1 MSLRNKEPNK
11 KVIILGQEISPGK
24 RYELNLSVAKLHT
37 STPVQIPIHVDRAK
51 EDGPTIVLMAG
62 MHGDEINGI
71 EIIRRI
77 IRKKLDKPTKGTVIC
92 IPIFNIFGFLNLK
105 RELPDGRDL
114 NRSFPG
120 SSTGSLASQFA
131 YQFMKEIAPISD
143 VIIDFH
149 TGSAQRNN
157 FSQIR
162 CDFEDKRS
170 VELAKIFNPP
180 IILDSS
186 LISKTIREAIQRL
199 GKQYLL
205 FEGGKTNSIEEVVV
219 EEGINGAKL
228 ILNHFGMRSFKIDIS
243 AGRTPVFLE
252 QSKWLRAPNSGLFL
266 AHVKNGNVIKKGEL
280 LGIIMD
286 PFGKIE
292 RKVKAPRDG
301 VVLCVNEAPTV
312 YKGDAIF
319 HIGKEITINLIDNV

>member
-1 MSLRNKEPNK
+1 M
-11 KVIILGQEISPGK
+11 IILGQEILPGK
-24 RYELNLSVAKLHT
+24 HYELNLSVAKLHT
-37 STPVQIPIHVDRAK
+37 STPVQIPIHIDRAK

-77 IRKKLDKPTKGTVIC
+77 IRKKLNKPTKGTIIC

-131 YQFMKEIAPISD
+131 YQFMKEIAPVAD

-149 TGSAQRNN
+149 TGAAQRNN
-157 FSQIR
+157 FAQIR
-162 CDFEDKRS
+162 CDFEDERS

-180 IILDSS
+180 VVLDST
-186 LISKTIREAIQRL
+186 LIPKTIREAIQKS

-205 FEGGKTNSIEEVVV
+205 FEGGKANSIEESVV

-228 ILNHFGMRSFKIDIS
+228 ILNHFGMRSFKIDTS
-243 AGRTPVFLE
+243 TNRAPVFLG

-266 AHVKNGNVIKKGEL
+266 AQVKNGSKVKKGEL

-292 RKVKAPRDG
+292 RKVKSSKDG
-301 VVLCVNEAPTV
+301 VVFCVNEAPTV

-319 HIGKEITINLIDNV
+319 HIGKEIPLP

>member
-1 MSLRNKEPNK
+1 MSSRNKIPNK
-11 KVIILGQEISPGK
+11 KLIILGQEILPGK
-24 RYELNLSVAKLHT
+24 SYELNLSVAKLHT

-51 EDGPTIVLMAG
+51 EDGPAVVLMAG

-77 IRKKLDKPTKGTVIC
+77 IRKKLNKPTKGTVIC

-131 YQFMKEIAPISD
+131 YQFMREITPIAD

-149 TGSAQRNN
+149 TGAAQRNN
-157 FSQIR
+157 FAQIR
-162 CDFEDKRS
+162 CNFEDERS

-180 IILDSS
+180 IVLDSA
-186 LISKTIREAIQRL
+186 LIPKTIREAIQRF

-205 FEGGKTNSIEEVVV
+205 FEGGKANSIEDTIVD
-219 EEGINGAKL
+219 EGINGAKL
-228 ILNHFGMRSFKIDIS
+228 ILNHFGMRSFKIDAS
-243 AGRTPVFLE
+243 TERTPVFLG

-266 AHVKNGNVIKKGEL
+266 AQVKNGSPVKKGEL
-280 LGIIMD
+280 LGIVMD

-292 RKVKAPRDG
+292 RKIKAPRDG

-319 HIGKEITINLIDNV
+319 HMGREITM

>member
-1 MSLRNKEPNK
+1 MSSRNRLTNK
-11 KVIILGQEISPGK
+11 KIIILGQEILPGK
-24 RYELNLSVAKLHT
+24 HYELNLSVAKLHT
-37 STPVQIPIHVDRAK
+37 STPVQIPIHIDRAK

-77 IRKKLDKPTKGTVIC
+77 IRKKLNQPTKGTVIC

-157 FSQIR
+157 YAQIR
-162 CDFEDKRS
+162 CDFDDERS
-170 VELAKIFNPP
+170 VQLAKVFNPP
-180 IILDSS
+180 VILDST
-186 LISKTIREAIQRL
+186 LIPKTIREAIQRL

-205 FEGGKTNSIEEVVV
+205 FEGGKTNSIEETIV

-228 ILNHFGMRSFKIDIS
+228 ILNHFGMRSFKMDIS
-243 AGRTPVFLE
+243 LGREPVFLV

-266 AHVKNGNVIKKGEL
+266 AQVRNGSAVKKGEI

-292 RKVKAPRDG
+292 RKVKAARDG
-301 VVLCVNEAPTV
+301 FVLCVNEAPTV

-319 HIGKEITINLIDNV
+319 HIGREVII

>member
-1 MSLRNKEPNK
+1 MSSRSKIQNK
-11 KVIILGQEISPGK
+11 KLIILGQEIVPGK
-24 RYELNLSVAKLHT
+24 NYELNLSVAKLHT
-37 STPVQIPIHVDRAK
+37 STPVQIPIHVNRAK
-51 EDGPTIVLMAG
+51 EDGPTVVLMAG

-77 IRKKLDKPTKGTVIC
+77 IHRKLNKPTKGTVIC

-120 SSTGSLASQFA
+120 SPTGSLASQFA
-131 YQFMKEIAPISD
+131 YQFMKEIAPIAD

-149 TGSAQRNN
+149 TGASQRNN
-157 FSQIR
+157 FAQIR
-162 CDFEDKRS
+162 CDYDDQRS
-170 VELAKIFNPP
+170 LELARIFNPP
-180 IILDSS
+180 LILDSNV
-186 LISKTIREAIQRL
+186 ISKTIREAIQKI

-205 FEGGKTNSIEEVVV
+205 FEGGKANSIEDVIV

-243 AGRTPVFLE
+243 LGRTPICLRE
-252 QSKWLRAPNSGLFL
+252 SKWLRAPHSGLFL
-266 AHVKNGNVIKKGEL
+266 AKVQNGNFIKKGEV
-280 LGIIMD
+280 LGIVMD

-292 RKVKAPRDG
+292 RKVKAPKDG
-301 VVLCVNEAPTV
+301 VIICLNEAPTV

-319 HIGKEITINLIDNV
+319 HIGQEIVEQ

>member
-1 MSLRNKEPNK
+1 MSSRSKIQNK
-11 KVIILGQEISPGK
+11 KLIILGQEIVPGK
-24 RYELNLSVAKLHT
+24 NYELNLSVAKLHT
-37 STPVQIPIHVDRAK
+37 STPVQIPIHVNRAK
-51 EDGPTIVLMAG
+51 EDGPTVILMAG

-77 IRKKLDKPTKGTVIC
+77 IHRKLNKPMKGTVIC

-120 SSTGSLASQFA
+120 SPTGSLASQFA
-131 YQFMKEIAPISD
+131 YQFMKEIAPIAD

-149 TGSAQRNN
+149 TGAAQRNN
-157 FSQIR
+157 FAQIR
-162 CDFEDKRS
+162 CDFDDVKS
-170 VELAKIFNPP
+170 LELARVFNPP
-180 IILDSS
+180 LILDSNV
-186 LISKTIREAIQRL
+186 ISKTIREAIQKI

-205 FEGGKTNSIEEVVV
+205 FEGGKANSIEELVV

-228 ILNHFGMRSFKIDIS
+228 ILNHFGMRSFKLDIS
-243 AGRTPVFLE
+243 VGRTPIFLRE
-252 QSKWLRAPNSGLFL
+252 SKWLRAPNSGLFL
-266 AHVKNGNVIKKGEL
+266 PKVQNGNYIQKGDL

-286 PFGKIE
+286 PFGKVE
-292 RKVKAPRDG
+292 RKIKAPKNG
-301 VVLCVNEAPTV
+301 VIVCLNEAPTV

-319 HIGKEITINLIDNV
+319 HIGQEIISE

>member
-1 MSLRNKEPNK
+1 MSSRNKAPNK
-11 KVIILGQEISPGK
+11 KIIILGQEILPGK
-24 RYELNLSVAKLHT
+24 CYELNLSVAKLHT
-37 STPVQIPIHVDRAK
+37 STPVQIPIHIDRAK

-77 IRKKLDKPTKGTVIC
+77 IRKKLNKPTKGMVIC

-131 YQFMKEIAPISD
+131 YQFMKEIAPIAD
-143 VIIDFH
+143 VLVDFH
-149 TGSAQRNN
+149 TGAAQRNN
-157 FSQIR
+157 FAQIR
-162 CDFEDKRS
+162 CDFEDEKS
-170 VELAKIFNPP
+170 VELAKVFNPP
-180 IILDSS
+180 IILDSA
-186 LISKTIREAIQRL
+186 LIAKTIREAIQRL

-205 FEGGKTNSIEEVVV
+205 FEGGKTNSIEETIV

-228 ILNHFGMRSFKIDIS
+228 ILNYFGMRSFKVDVS
-243 AGRTPVFLE
+243 PGRTPVFLG
-252 QSKWLRAPNSGLFL
+252 QSKWLRATNSGLFL
-266 AHVKNGNVIKKGEL
+266 AQVKNGSSVKKGEL

-286 PFGKIE
+286 PFGKVE
-292 RKVKAPRDG
+292 RKIKAPKDG
-301 VVLCVNEAPTV
+301 FVLCVNEAPTV

-319 HIGKEITINLIDNV
+319 HIGREMKM

>member
-1 MSLRNKEPNK
+1 MSLQGKHKYK
-11 KVIILGQEISPGK
+11 KVVILGQEIAPGK
-24 RYELNLSVAKLHT
+24 HYELNLNVAKLHT

-77 IRKKLDKPTKGTVIC
+77 IRKKLNRPMKGTVIC

-120 SSTGSLASQFA
+120 TPNGSLASQFA
-131 YQFMKEIAPISD
+131 FQFMKEIAPVVD

-149 TGSAQRNN
+149 TGAAQRNN
-157 FSQIR
+157 HPQIR
-162 CDFEDKRS
+162 CDFNDAES
-170 VELAKIFNPP
+170 LELAKVFNSP
-180 IILDSS
+180 IILNSG
-186 LISKTIREAIQRL
+186 LISKTIREVIQKM
-199 GKQYLL
+199 GKQYLI
-205 FEGGKTNSIEEVVV
+205 FEGGKANSIEELVVD
-219 EEGINGAKL
+219 EGINGAKR
-228 ILNHFGMRSFKIDIS
+228 ILSHFGMRSFKIDIS
-243 AGRTPVFLE
+243 LGREPMLLTE
-252 QSKWLRAPNSGLFL
+252 SKWMRASNSGLFL
-266 AHVKNGNVIKKGEL
+266 PHVKNGTRVKKGEIM
-280 LGIIMD
+280 GIIMD

-292 RKVKAPRDG
+292 RNIKAQKDA

-319 HIGKEITINLIDNV
+319 HIAIEA